1 MNLLHMHFSPTQR
14 HWGRLW
20 TAAAGSVAALGAVA
34 ALAAELAAT
43 TATTGVVSL
52 TATASVEVSRD
63 LMAVTLSTTR
73 EGADARTMQSALKQ
87 ALDAALQEA
96 RGAARAGQ
104 IDVRTGN
111 FSMSPRY
118 SPKGALNGWQGT
130 AELVIEGRDL
140 SGIGQLAGRIQSMS
154 IARVAQGLSR
164 EQREKA
170 EASVTAQAIARYRAQ
185 ATEVTQQFGYAS
197 YVVREVSVNGNEQG
211 GGPEPMM
218 MRAKVFAA
226 AADAPLPVEAGQ
238 TTVSVTVSGTVQM
251 QK

>member
-1 MNLLHMHFSPTQR
+1 MNLLHMRFSPSQA
-14 HWGRLW
+14 HWRRLW
-20 TAAAGSVAALGAVA
+20 PVVSGGVAALGAAA
-34 ALAAELAAT
+34 ALAGEPAAP
-43 TATTGVVSL
+43 TGVVAL

-73 EGADARTMQSALKQ
+73 EGADAHAVQSALKQ

-140 SGIGQLAGRIQSMS
+140 SGIGQLAGRIQSMN

-170 EASVTAQAIARYRAQ
+170 EASVTAQAIARYRTQ
-185 ATEVTQQFGYAS
+185 AADVAQQFGYAA

-211 GGPEPMM
+211 GAPEPML

-251 QK
+251 VK

>member
-1 MNLLHMHFSPTQR
+1 MTASVCLNLSSPTPQR
-14 HWGRLW
+14 LRHGWLV
-20 TAAAGSVAALGAVA
+20 TAGTVAALWAGAAMAVEPA
-34 ALAAELAAT
+34 APS
-43 TATTGVVSL
+43 GVVAL
-52 TATASVEVSRD
+52 TATASIEVTRD
-63 LMAVTLSTTR
+63 LMAVTLSATR
-73 EGADARTMQSALKQ
+73 DGADARAVQSALKQ
-87 ALDAALQEA
+87 ALDAALLDA
-96 RGAARAGQ
+96 RGVARAGQ

-118 SPKGALNGWQGT
+118 TPKGTLNGWQGT

-140 SGIGQLAGRIQSMS
+140 PGIGQLAGRIQSMS

-170 EASVTAQAIARYRAQ
+170 EGSVTAQAIARYRAQ
-185 ATEVTQQFGYAS
+185 AAEVTQQFGYGS
-197 YVVREVSVNGNEQG
+197 YVVREVSVNSNEQG

>member
-1 MNLLHMHFSPTQR
+1 MTNLRFRSQSSNCRFQRLH
-14 HWGRLW
+14 
-20 TAAAGSVAALGAVA
+20 AVIAGSLVALSMTT
-34 ALAAELAAT
+34 ALAADPPVPS
-43 TATTGVVSL
+43 GVVAL
-52 TATASVEVSRD
+52 TASASVEVTRD
-63 LMAVTLSTTR
+63 LMAVTLSATR
-73 EGADARTMQSALKQ
+73 EGTDASTVQSALKQ
-87 ALDAALQEA
+87 ALDAALLEA
-96 RGAARAGQ
+96 RGAARPGQ

-118 SPKGALNGWQGT
+118 SPKGQMNGWQGT

-140 SGIGQLAGRIQSMS
+140 TGIGQLAGRIQSMT

-170 EASVTAQAIARYRAQ
+170 ESGVTAQAIARYRTQ
-185 ATEVTQQFGYAS
+185 AAEVTKQFGYSS
-197 YVVREVSVNGNEQG
+197 YAVREVSVNSNEQ

-238 TTVSVTVSGTVQM
+238 TSVTVTVSGTVQM
-251 QK
+251 LK

>member
-1 MNLLHMHFSPTQR
+1 MT
-14 HWGRLW
+14 
-20 TAAAGSVAALGAVA
+20 T
-34 ALAAELAAT
+34 ALAADPPVPS
-43 TATTGVVSL
+43 GVVAL
-52 TATASVEVSRD
+52 TASASVEVTRD
-63 LMAVTLSTTR
+63 LMAVTLSATR
-73 EGADARTMQSALKQ
+73 EGTDASTVQSALKQ
-87 ALDAALQEA
+87 ALDAALLEA

-118 SPKGALNGWQGT
+118 SPKGQMNGWQGT

-140 SGIGQLAGRIQSMS
+140 TGIGQLAGRIQSMT

-170 EASVTAQAIARYRAQ
+170 ESGVTAQAIARYRTQ
-185 ATEVTQQFGYAS
+185 AAEVTKQFGYSS
-197 YVVREVSVNGNEQG
+197 YAVREVSVNSNEQ

-238 TTVSVTVSGTVQM
+238 TSVTVTVSGTVQM
-251 QK
+251 LK

>member
-1 MNLLHMHFSPTQR
+1 MT
-14 HWGRLW
+14 
-20 TAAAGSVAALGAVA
+20 T
-34 ALAAELAAT
+34 ALAADPPVPS
-43 TATTGVVSL
+43 GVVAL
-52 TATASVEVSRD
+52 TASASVEVTRD
-63 LMAVTLSTTR
+63 LMAVTLSATR
-73 EGADARTMQSALKQ
+73 EGTDASTVQSALKQ
-87 ALDAALQEA
+87 ALDAALLEA
-96 RGAARAGQ
+96 RGAARPGQ

-118 SPKGALNGWQGT
+118 SPKGQMNGWQGT

-140 SGIGQLAGRIQSMS
+140 TGIGQLAGRIQSMT

-170 EASVTAQAIARYRAQ
+170 ESGVTAQAIARYRTQ
-185 ATEVTQQFGYAS
+185 AAEVTKQFGYSS
-197 YVVREVSVNGNEQG
+197 YAVREVSVNSNEQ

-238 TTVSVTVSGTVQM
+238 TSVTVTVSGTVQM
-251 QK
+251 LK